1 MNFILFLSNCMIPLV
16 IIYVVGLG
24 LLMRLNIFD
33 IFLEGVKDGLK
44 TVMGILPTLIGLL
57 TAVGVLRA
65 ADIFEY
71 IGRFFEPV
79 IKGLSMAPEVL
90 SLIFIKLFSSTAA
103 TGMMLDIYRVW
114 RGFPKWLAFGAG
126 TVLYGKLF
134 LYHVCVFYVPE
145 NHKNTLDAGRGDDG
159 CGCRSGGKYLSNRN
173 DGPDSM
179 SWVFFLWRLDVYI
192 C

>member
-71 IGRFFEPV
+71 W
-79 IKGLSMAPEVL
+79 S
-90 SLIFIKLFSSTAA
+90 
-103 TGMMLDIYRVW
+103 
-114 RGFPKWLAFGAG
+114 
-126 TVLYGKLF
+126 
-134 LYHVCVFYVPE
+134 VF
-145 NHKNTLDAGRGDDG
+145 
-159 CGCRSGGKYLSNRN
+159 
-173 DGPDSM
+173 
-179 SWVFFLWRLDVYI
+179 
-192 C
+192 

>member
-103 TGMMLDIYRVW
+103 TGM
-114 RGFPKWLAFGAG
+114 
-126 TVLYGKLF
+126 F

>member
-44 TVMGILPTLIGLL
+44 TVMGILPTLIRLL

-103 TGMMLDIYRVW
+103 TGMMLDI
-114 RGFPKWLAFGAG
+114 F
-126 TVLYGKLF
+126 TEYG
-134 LYHVCVFYVPE
+134 VVPE
-145 NHKNTLDAGRGDDG
+145 MAGFRRWYCAVRKAVSIPCLCILCPRKSQKHAGRWPG
-159 CGCRSGGKYLSNRN
+159 R
-173 DGPDSM
+173 
-179 SWVFFLWRLDVYI
+179 
-192 C
+192 